1 MKLAKTLIGAAVGTM
16 FAAAASAATIPLPSG
31 FIQLSDNNA
40 ESLINANG
48 TGCTPGG
55 DCILGVGDRLRG
67 QFDINS
73 IEGLNP
79 PTPATFTPFNGTHE
93 LTGIFDITVVS
104 KVAGFGG
111 QVFFQ
116 FAPTGNLSTAGAAV
130 EMYTDPSNDYRR
142 AGCLPTNTV
151 ANCEATATNG
161 ALWAAFGFGPGS
173 FWTASAT
180 SDDIS
185 AIGALTP
192 PTPGGSF
199 QASLDFLVN
208 NTGFTF
214 DQKPCANPLG
224 GPTGF
229 PTTPLVDNSHAC
241 ASGSLLGTGGVDTP
255 YDSFSNVDFTLLR
268 APEPGAL
275 ALLGIGFALA
285 GMARRKRS

>member
-16 FAAAASAATIPLPSG
+16 FAAAASAATIPLPTG

-73 IEGLNP
+73 IESLNP
-79 PTPATFTPFNGTHE
+79 PSPPTFTPFNGNE
-93 LTGIFDITVVS
+93 LTGVFDIIVTS
-104 KVAGFGG
+104 KINLGPGGF
-111 QVFFQ
+111 FFQ
-116 FAPTGNLSTAGAAV
+116 FAPSGNLSTAGAAV
-130 EMYTDPSNDYRR
+130 EMYTDPANNYTRL
-142 AGCLPTNTV
+142 GCATT
-151 ANCEATATNG
+151 AACEATATDG

-173 FWTASAT
+173 FWTAVAA

-185 AIGALTP
+185 VIGATTP
-192 PTPGGSF
+192 PSTGGQF
-199 QASLDFLVN
+199 NASLDFLVN
-208 NTGFTF
+208 NTGFAF
-214 DQKPCANPLG
+214 DQKPCL
-224 GPTGF
+224 TD
-229 PTTPLVDNSHAC
+229 TSHAC
-241 ASGSLLGTGGVDTP
+241 ASGSLLGTAGADTP